1 MELVVEV
8 SKRPLID
15 AVMRLVAVMSAAGV
29 DSEVVVVAAVVAA
42 EEEAEEEAEVA
53 VEAVAMVKQKAAL
66 PHSPFS

>member
-42 EEEAEEEAEVA
+42 EEEAEVA